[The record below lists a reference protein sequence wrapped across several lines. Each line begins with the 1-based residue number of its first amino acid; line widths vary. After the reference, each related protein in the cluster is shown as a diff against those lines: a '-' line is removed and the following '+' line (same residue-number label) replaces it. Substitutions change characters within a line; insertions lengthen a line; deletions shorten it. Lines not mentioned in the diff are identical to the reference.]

1 VKHQYQIQPAIL
13 IAVAE
18 SQSRTELCLHLSEE
32 YTILEAENT
41 AQILHFL
48 DTEDISAILY
58 DDTFP
63 GFSTDELLQ
72 LQRKTIPS
80 FLFSDDQ
87 DPLKL
92 TDDGP
97 TFLFPRAYDMKVL
110 KERLRSIVHA
120 RQLRSGPAGATPL
133 KKSAVEELS
142 LWSINACELQKGFAL
157 YTYRENKSKPIY
169 VDEGFLALGRVADLQ
184 AFKEKYPDV
193 DAFIKEQDIAA
204 FNENVQKAMDDHSSF
219 SFSIEMKS
227 NENHGSELFF
237 YASWIPYA
245 SLPDPVFSV
254 MVLDST
260 QLVENQRELFA
271 LIERDSLTG
280 IYNQETFYRK
290 TEALLK
296 GNPDTP
302 YLFIRW
308 NIERFKTVNDLFG
321 NSAGNAILK
330 SLGESFSKIIGKK
343 GTYGRLYSDQFALCI
358 PKEGFDATLFAK
370 SVEEQLNANNLKA
383 YVRSVFGIYE
393 IIDPSMGISLMSDRA
408 NMALNTAKGNY
419 QRPFAYYTDP
429 LRKKLLKEQAIVN
442 EMRKA
447 LDLGQFQI
455 FLQPFY
461 SITENRF
468 TGAEALV
475 RWIHPERGII
485 GPDAFVPLFEE
496 NGFIIPLDDHI
507 IEQVCILQRRILD
520 EGRPTVP
527 IAVNLSRSDFYNQD
541 LAKNI
546 LEKTDRYN
554 IPHSLLMFEV
564 TESVYSENPEEL
576 LKVMRTLQDEGF
588 LILMDDF
595 GSGYSSLN
603 ILKDVPIDILKLD
616 SMFSREI
623 GVSPRAEKIIRSIV
637 NMASLLDLPL
647 VIEGIETQQ
656 QVDFYR
662 LLGCNTL
669 QGFYFSRPLPVE
681 QFLTLD
687 LVHHRPAFITD
698 QFFQHLGSFSLSEVQ
713 GRVLKSLF
721 DEMYLFNY
729 TDDRYQQLY
738 SNPRTPSPSF
748 PSQGSLSS
756 FLEGVR
762 RTRILP
768 EYKESFSLFTRA
780 GNLPTSDEVLK
791 QRFSWVD
798 TKGDEK
804 AGSLTMIGL
813 DNPAKKNLVL
823 CCMNAEEAVCRT
835 GGEMCQ
841 YKGRYAMIEQL
852 ANIKM
857 MEWDI
862 EQDTL
867 YRSPNLALLQLGK
880 IGPKALIERD
890 YCTPFIHEEDLSAFE
905 ECVAKVLATH
915 KQRGTTV
922 RLKLLNGSLRWFNI
936 QMHRTLTESGEPK
949 RIIASLLDVD
959 SKMRMSEQLRA
970 SRRKIDFLTTSA
982 QWGVVMGYLT
992 AEGEIVTTF
1001 HNPIFYDIL
1010 GYSRTEYEALGIDY
1024 LSMLQQGGAERLI
1037 TAMGAKQDFSLTLLT
1052 RQKSGTTI
1060 PIELSVSFSHFDQR
1074 REEFICYIFT
1084 QDTGPQNSLP
1094 IQETA
1099 SVKAPEGEKGHQEGL
1114 VLHRQLKG
1122 AEHITFNL

>member
-1 VKHQYQIQPAIL
+1 MKHQYQIQPAIL
-13 IAVAE
+13 IAGAE
-18 SQSRTELCLHLSEE
+18 SQNRTELYLQLSEE

-41 AQILHFL
+41 PQMLRFL
-48 DTEDISAILY
+48 ETEDISAILY

-63 GFSTDELLQ
+63 GFSSGELLQ
-72 LQRKTIPS
+72 LKKIPT
-80 FLFSDDQ
+80 FLFSDQQ
-87 DPLKL
+87 DTPHF
-92 TDDGP
+92 TGDGP
-97 TFLFPRAYDMKVL
+97 TFLFTKPYDMKLL
-110 KERLRSIVHA
+110 KEQLRSIAHT

-133 KKSAVEELS
+133 KKGTAQELS

-157 YTYRENKSKPIY
+157 YTYRENKSTPIY
-169 VDEGFLALGRVADLQ
+169 VDESFLALGGVGDLQ
-184 AFKEKYPDV
+184 AFREKYPDV
-193 DAFIKEQDIAA
+193 NAFIREQHSVS
-204 FNENVQKAMDDHSSF
+204 FNEKIQKAMEDHSSF

-227 NENHGSELFF
+227 NANHGSELFF
-237 YASWIPYA
+237 YASWIPYPGL
-245 SLPDPVFSV
+245 SDPVFSV

-330 SLGESFSKIIGKK
+330 SLGESFSILIGKR

-370 SVEEQLNANNLKA
+370 SVEEQLNTNNLKA

-455 FLQPFY
+455 FLQPFF

-546 LEKTDRYN
+546 IEKTDRYN
-554 IPHSLLMFEV
+554 IPHALLMFEI
-564 TESVYSENPEEL
+564 TESVYSENPKEL

-603 ILKDVPIDILKLD
+603 ILMDVPIDILKLD

-623 GVSPRAEKIIRSIV
+623 GASSRAEKIIRSIV
-637 NMASLLDLPL
+637 NMASLLELPL
-647 VIEGIETQQ
+647 VIEGIETRE

-698 QFFQHLGSFSLSEVQ
+698 QLFQHMGSFSLSEIQ
-713 GRVLKSLF
+713 SRVLKTLF
-721 DEMYLFNY
+721 DEIYLFNY

-738 SNPRTPSPSF
+738 N
-748 PSQGSLSS
+748 
-756 FLEGVR
+756 
-762 RTRILP
+762 
-768 EYKESFSLFTRA
+768 
-780 GNLPTSDEVLK
+780 
-791 QRFSWVD
+791 
-798 TKGDEK
+798 
-804 AGSLTMIGL
+804 
-813 DNPAKKNLVL
+813 
-823 CCMNAEEAVCRT
+823 
-835 GGEMCQ
+835 
-841 YKGRYAMIEQL
+841 
-852 ANIKM
+852 
-857 MEWDI
+857 
-862 EQDTL
+862 
-867 YRSPNLALLQLGK
+867 
-880 IGPKALIERD
+880 
-890 YCTPFIHEEDLSAFE
+890 
-905 ECVAKVLATH
+905 
-915 KQRGTTV
+915 
-922 RLKLLNGSLRWFNI
+922 
-936 QMHRTLTESGEPK
+936 
-949 RIIASLLDVD
+949 
-959 SKMRMSEQLRA
+959 
-970 SRRKIDFLTTSA
+970 
-982 QWGVVMGYLT
+982 
-992 AEGEIVTTF
+992 
-1001 HNPIFYDIL
+1001 
-1010 GYSRTEYEALGIDY
+1010 
-1024 LSMLQQGGAERLI
+1024 
-1037 TAMGAKQDFSLTLLT
+1037 
-1052 RQKSGTTI
+1052 
-1060 PIELSVSFSHFDQR
+1060 
-1074 REEFICYIFT
+1074 
-1084 QDTGPQNSLP
+1084 
-1094 IQETA
+1094 
-1099 SVKAPEGEKGHQEGL
+1099 
-1114 VLHRQLKG
+1114 
-1122 AEHITFNL
+1122 